1 MLSIFCLVLLV
12 GEPCAAED
20 VESLM
25 RDAEAHYHLREQES
39 ELPKAIETYRR
50 VLEIDPENYEGA
62 WKLAKAYWYQGNY
75 SSGEKLPFFEK
86 GIEAGR
92 KAIQNAPDRCEGHF
106 WLGINLAVLAESSS
120 VFRALG
126 MVDDVKTEIQKAME
140 ISENCECG
148 GPQRVLGKL
157 HARLPF
163 FKGGSKTKAIEFL
176 KKSLQ
181 LCPQDTQSRIFLAEI
196 YIDEGKNGFAKQLL
210 RQVLVQEPDPQ
221 WIPETK
227 QNKIVAEKMLR
238 DLQKGR

>member
-1 MLSIFCLVLLV
+1 MKLWWFIFLLAL
-12 GEPCAAED
+12 PCEAQDIET
-20 VESLM
+20 LM
-25 RDAEAHYHLREQES
+25 QASEAHYHLREQES
-39 ELPKAIETYRR
+39 ELLKAIETYQQ
-50 VLEIDPENYEGA
+50 VLDIDPTKYEAA
-62 WKLAKAYWYQGNY
+62 WRLAKAYWYRGNF
-75 SSGEKLPFFEK
+75 SSGDKLPFFEK

-92 KAIQNAPDRCEGHF
+92 NAVQIAPDRCEGHF
-106 WLGINLAVLAESSS
+106 WLGINLAVSAESGG

-126 MVDDVKTEIQKAME
+126 MVDDVKAEIQKAME
-140 ISENCECG
+140 ITENCECG

-196 YIDEGKNGFAKQLL
+196 YIDEGKNGYARQFL
-210 RQVLVQEPDPQ
+210 RQVLDQEPDPE

>member
-1 MLSIFCLVLLV
+1 VKLWWLIILLAA
-12 GEPCAAED
+12 PCGAQDIEG
-20 VESLM
+20 LM
-25 RDAEAHYHLREQES
+25 QASEAHYHLREQES
-39 ELPKAIETYRR
+39 ELLKAIRMYQQ
-50 VLEIDPENYEGA
+50 VLDIDPTKYEAA
-62 WKLAKAYWYQGNY
+62 WKLAKAYWYQGNF
-75 SSGEKLPFFEK
+75 SAGNKLPFFEK
-86 GIEAGR
+86 GIEAAR
-92 KAIQNAPDRCEGHF
+92 KAVEIAPDRCEGHF
-106 WLGINLAVLAESSS
+106 WLGINLAVSAESGG

-126 MVDDVKTEIQKAME
+126 MVDEVKAEIQKAMD
-140 ISENCECG
+140 ITENCECG

-163 FKGGSKTKAIEFL
+163 FKGGSKTKAVEFL

-196 YIDEGKNGFAKQLL
+196 YIDEGKNSYARQML
-210 RQVLVQEPDPQ
+210 RQVLAQQPDPD